1 MNIQVDSLFHK
12 TIEHL
17 FNDPNIEN
25 NILGYLMGANV
36 QSEVHNYLFKEFQKN
51 TPTMSIQDYNRFVD
65 AFNKCV
71 DDFSKIN
78 ESKNKT
84 EDKNSKSELQK
95 KREFLLF
102 LFLHEMKLFKF
113 YQHSFPMIDSHQ
125 VETLWNVAIISY
137 LLLSNVIKASPED
150 RIKRINVLD
159 LTKFIPEPFG
169 YDLVYEVQS
178 GLILRY
184 ISDFKKENPSLFSKV
199 DLSGTAQITDDLT
212 NYICK
217 TTYPEIQ
224 WLSPSTQ
231 VSDSLQ
237 ELYNAVIINTQN
249 ISLPGYCHFK
259 EDGEAYTIDF
269 SKYVDQLEKAIDLTD
284 QNHYIITIL
293 PVSIISKEKVP
304 SLVVS
309 AYSELETEEE
319 VYVLRPKAKEWEQ
332 LYMLHSRYGL
342 KLNSIICVDTTFSSP
357 ACPCENE
364 PGMCVLFLSAESETK
379 YDKVLLA
386 EVENGISPEELQNIV
401 SREKKVTIGTWND
414 TTTVLYLDQDTHFY
428 GSIND
433 AYLRQ
438 CNKDKK
444 TKLKNDGF
452 KTYMG
457 RDLLQRVEK
466 YIPQYYDEDF
476 HEISSSI
483 FIPASEKIFKEI
495 ECIGYNFEDY
505 YNTIRKHAFPLIM
518 FDLSRIPWYQFILK
532 KCEHDHE
539 MVKLLDNDRHKT
551 NLGYDFDFD
560 FQKFGLQLEKD
571 KIVCGDQVI
580 QEFTLT
586 SRFTDLE
593 DLIVRQIVKA
603 NTYQLILNQGL
614 VTIQYL
620 KLLSGT
626 EINSELLNKWFVSCQ
641 DMDTAE
647 SFKTLEFTLPSI
659 ENQRKIVKYDNHL
672 NLGKIEIEKK
682 KSDLRNYLGGTF
694 DDFESTYL
702 SADNFNFELEPY
714 KVNELQQLPQPI
726 ASLLYLDQCEN
737 NISRKNANLLHLFEA
752 VANFHAVV
760 CLSILKSINTPECK
774 SIVGSLVKNNLL
786 YNSKNKTSTI
796 RFTFGTWT
804 MLLVHFI
811 SKIKN
816 KNIQYFDITTNNE
829 LNDELQTTKELRN
842 EKSAHAPRMSE
853 ITEEELNSELSN
865 HCDKIINALLK
876 IYGRYSLIA
885 GPYQVVER
893 AEDGSRVISCFKAMG
908 NTPRFVNQKVRVY
921 GNTDFLDHIIYLLP
935 RTFHSVP
942 IPILPFFSYMPLCE
956 KDYKLQSLGY
966 IHEIKIYNDSD
977 EEDTREITWY
987 SYDCGDNNMKT
998 THYYDDKSTK
1008 DLIDWL
1014 EPYWKKKFQIPS

>member
-1 MNIQVDSLFHK
+1 MNNQIDSLFHK

-17 FNDPNIEN
+17 FGDSFIET
-25 NILGYLMGANV
+25 NILRYLEINI
-36 QSEVHNYLFKEFQKN
+36 QKEVRNFLFKEFQKT
-51 TPTMSIQDYNRFVD
+51 TPTMSIQEYNSFVD
-65 AFNKCV
+65 GFNKCV
-71 DDFSKIN
+71 DDLSTFN
-78 ESKNKT
+78 ESK
-84 EDKNSKSELQK
+84 DKSEEKDGISESQK
-95 KREFLLF
+95 KREFILF
-102 LFLHEMKLFKF
+102 RFLNEMKLFKF

-125 VETLWNVAIISY
+125 VKTLWNVAIISY
-137 LLLSNVIKASPED
+137 LILSNAIKANPED

-184 ISDFKKENPSLFSKV
+184 ISDFKKENPSFFSKV
-199 DLSGTAQITDDLT
+199 NLSGTAQITDDLT
-212 NYICK
+212 NYFCK
-217 TTYPEIQ
+217 ATYPEIQ

-231 VSDSLQ
+231 VPNSLQ

-249 ISLPGYCHFK
+249 ISLSGYCHFK
-259 EDGEAYTIDF
+259 EDGEAYAIDF
-269 SKYVDQLEKAIDLTD
+269 AKYIDELEKAIDLTD

-293 PVSIISKEKVP
+293 PVSIISKDTVP
-304 SLVVS
+304 SLVL
-309 AYSELETEEE
+309 AAHSELETVEE
-319 VYVLRPKAKEWEQ
+319 VYTLRPKANEWEQ
-332 LYMLHSRYGL
+332 LYKLHSRYGL
-342 KLNSIICVDTTFSSP
+342 KVNSIICVDTTFSSP
-357 ACPCENE
+357 ACPWENE
-364 PGMCVLFLSAESETK
+364 TGMCVLFLSAESAST

-386 EVENGISPEELQNIV
+386 EIENGISPEELQNIV
-401 SREKKVTIGTWND
+401 SHEKKVTIGTWND

-444 TKLKNDGF
+444 TKLKKDGF

-466 YIPQYYDEDF
+466 YIPQYYDEDYQ
-476 HEISSSI
+476 EISSSI

-505 YNTIRKHAFPLIM
+505 CNTIRKHAFPLIM

-539 MVKLLDNDRHKT
+539 MVKLLNGEISET
-551 NLGYDFDFD
+551 NVGYDFDFD
-560 FQKFGLQLEKD
+560 FKKFGLQLEKD

-586 SRFTDLE
+586 SRFTRLKG
-593 DLIVRQIVKA
+593 LIVRQVIKA
-603 NTYQLILNQGL
+603 NTYQLILRPDL
-614 VTIQYL
+614 VSVQYL

-626 EINSELLNKWFVSCQ
+626 EINSELLDKWFVNCQ
-641 DMDTAE
+641 DMDTAK
-647 SFKTLEFTLPSI
+647 SFKVLEFTLPSI
-659 ENQRKIVKYDNHL
+659 ENQRKIVKFDNHL

-682 KSDLRNYLGGTF
+682 KSDLRKYLGGAF
-694 DDFESTYL
+694 DDCEGTYL
-702 SADNFNFELEPY
+702 SVDNLNFDLEPY

-737 NISRKNANLLHLFEA
+737 IVSRKNANLLHLFEA
-752 VANFHAVV
+752 VANLHAVV
-760 CLSILKSINTPECK
+760 CLSILKSINTPVCK
-774 SIVGSLVKNNLL
+774 SIVDSLVMKNILH
-786 YNSKNKTSTI
+786 NSKNETTPI

-804 MLLVHFI
+804 ILLMNFI
-811 SKIKN
+811 RKVEN
-816 KNIQYFDITTNNE
+816 KNIQHFNISANNE
-829 LNDELQTTKELRN
+829 LINALDTAKDLRN

-853 ITEEELNSELSN
+853 ITEEELYSELRN

-876 IYGRYSLIA
+876 FYGRYSLVS

-893 AEDGSRVISCFKAMG
+893 SEDGSCVISCFKAMG
-908 NTPRFVNQKVRVY
+908 NAPRFVNQKIRVY
-921 GNTDFLDHIIYLLP
+921 GNTDFLDHIIYLVP
-935 RTFHSVP
+935 QSFHSVP

-966 IHEIKIYNDSD
+966 IHEIRLYNDND

-987 SYDCGDNNMKT
+987 SYDCGDNNIKT
-998 THYYDDKSTK
+998 SHYYDDKTAK

-1014 EPYWKKKFQIPS
+1014 EPYWKKKFLTRT